1 MEPKLRFPEFNGEWQ
16 NIKLKDSYTLISG
29 QHLGPDEYS
38 QEENKTPYF
47 TGPSDFTNKTDEISK
62 WSLVNGKLAQK
73 HDVLFTVKG
82 SGVGSLMYL
91 NLESVMIG
99 RQLMAIRSRISST
112 KLLSHFL
119 PKKREYFEK
128 LASGNMIPGLSREDI
143 LSLNLS
149 LPTSPEQQKI
159 ASFLTSVDSK
169 IEKLEKKR
177 ELMAEYKRG
186 VMQKIFSQEIRFKG
200 EDGKEYPEW
209 VELPLGDLVII
220 SKEKYNPLRDKEIY
234 KCIELENL
242 SQETG
247 KLLGYFNSSQQQSI
261 KNKFNKGDILY
272 GKLRPYLKKY
282 YKADFDGVCSSEIL
296 VLKGKKLDN
305 NFLYQLIKTF
315 KFNSIANVSSGSKMP
330 RADWE
335 YMKEILFKYPSILE
349 QQKIANF
356 LSGIDKKIELVEQ
369 ETEQVKEFKRGL
381 LQQMFV

>member
-1 MEPKLRFPEFNGEWQ
+1 
-16 NIKLKDSYTLISG
+16 
-29 QHLGPDEYS
+29 
-38 QEENKTPYF
+38 
-47 TGPSDFTNKTDEISK
+47 
-62 WSLVNGKLAQK
+62 
-73 HDVLFTVKG
+73 
-82 SGVGSLMYL
+82 
-91 NLESVMIG
+91 
-99 RQLMAIRSRISST
+99 
-112 KLLSHFL
+112 
-119 PKKREYFEK
+119 
-128 LASGNMIPGLSREDI
+128 
-143 LSLNLS
+143 
-149 LPTSPEQQKI
+149 
-159 ASFLTSVDSK
+159 
-169 IEKLEKKR
+169 
-177 ELMAEYKRG
+177 MAEYKRG